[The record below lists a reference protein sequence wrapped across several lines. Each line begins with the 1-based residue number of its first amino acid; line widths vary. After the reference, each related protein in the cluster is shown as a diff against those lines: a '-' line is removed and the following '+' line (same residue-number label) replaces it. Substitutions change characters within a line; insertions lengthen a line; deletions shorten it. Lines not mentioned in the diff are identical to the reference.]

1 VLGKFLVRQKVC
13 VDAPRPLYL
22 WSKFGPDRLRF
33 RGFKAKKPFSPLSPV
48 EAVPI
53 GLSKVDLAVKTLTT
67 ESVDVGDTYSS
78 TIPEQIDVMKLEGYS
93 GPMCIKHVH
102 PTTTRS
108 SHFHCP
114 VGVINKPTMDELWI
128 SPVY

>member
-1 VLGKFLVRQKVC
+1 
-13 VDAPRPLYL
+13 
-22 WSKFGPDRLRF
+22 
-33 RGFKAKKPFSPLSPV
+33 V

-53 GLSKVDLAVKTLTT
+53 GLRKVDLAVKTLTT

-78 TIPEQIDVMKLEGYS
+78 TIPEQIDVMK
-93 GPMCIKHVH
+93 CNKHVH